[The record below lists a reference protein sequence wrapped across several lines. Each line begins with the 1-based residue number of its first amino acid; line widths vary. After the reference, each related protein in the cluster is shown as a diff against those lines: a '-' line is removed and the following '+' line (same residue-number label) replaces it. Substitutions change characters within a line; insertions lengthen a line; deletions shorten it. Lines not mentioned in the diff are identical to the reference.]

1 MYALIPDA
9 ESAKAKQWDARS
21 RVGLYLEPSPMHAGS
36 VSLVL
41 LSLETGLVSP
51 SFSVVHDNL
60 FETTRYNHCSMQTK
74 SMWQVLTGLSYADT
88 IKR

>member
-41 LSLETGLVSP
+41 SLEIGLASP
-51 SFSVVHDNL
+51 SQCCIS
-60 FETTRYNHCSMQTK
+60 
-74 SMWQVLTGLSYADT
+74 
-88 IKR
+88 